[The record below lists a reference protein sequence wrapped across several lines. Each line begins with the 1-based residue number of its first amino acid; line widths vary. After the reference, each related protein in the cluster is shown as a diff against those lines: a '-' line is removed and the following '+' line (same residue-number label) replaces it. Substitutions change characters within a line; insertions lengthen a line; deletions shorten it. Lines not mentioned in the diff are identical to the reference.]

1 MYASCLCTPAF
12 AEPAMTTVRLA
23 QNLSP
28 ISGITI
34 VAKERGIFEK
44 HGLNVVVS
52 NFTSGRLALEATI
65 GGGADIATTAEAP
78 VTAAAMAGQEI
89 AFLTRMEYS
98 DLKTLVTTA
107 SGIETIQDLEGKRLG
122 LATGTGSEVYVSAL
136 LKAAGLTKGDVRL
149 VSLKPQ
155 TMVSALAAGGVD
167 AINIWEPHITNARKA
182 LGDQVRQIDT
192 AGIYSETFN
201 IVTMQPYLE
210 KNRDTVTRFLEAMIE
225 AEGWIKAHP
234 DEAPV
239 IIARAVGMNVDDLVS
254 VWQDYIFNVVIDQRT
269 LDVLHAHARWRLETG
284 NAPTGAT
291 MPDFS
296 TVIFPDVLGEIDSSR
311 VKIAIR

>member
-1 MYASCLCTPAF
+1 MPIQSLPRRLLTALIAAGMYASCLFAPAF

-149 VSLKPQ
+149 VSRKPWCPRWRPAEWTPLISGSRISPMPAKRWVIRCGRSIPLEFTPRLSISSPCNPTLK
-155 TMVSALAAGGVD
+155 
-167 AINIWEPHITNARKA
+167 R
-182 LGDQVRQIDT
+182 
-192 AGIYSETFN
+192 
-201 IVTMQPYLE
+201 
-210 KNRDTVTRFLEAMIE
+210 TVTR
-225 AEGWIKAHP
+225 
-234 DEAPV
+234 
-239 IIARAVGMNVDDLVS
+239 
-254 VWQDYIFNVVIDQRT
+254 
-269 LDVLHAHARWRLETG
+269 
-284 NAPTGAT
+284 
-291 MPDFS
+291 
-296 TVIFPDVLGEIDSSR
+296 
-311 VKIAIR
+311 